1 MGRRLPA
8 LIVASVPRKRRTSDR
23 ETGARVPFW
32 AHQLAE
38 ILLGVV
44 LLFEGARTG
53 THVAVMAA
61 GIALLV
67 FSVITDGPLSAWPL
81 IPRRIHRIGDFVF
94 AGIFAVSPF
103 LFGVDDAAGI
113 VLLGAAAV
121 VMLWLGLRSDFR
133 TPAKRRGRRSEPAP
147 RPNPTATPKPN
158 PTATP
163 TPNPTANPTATPK
176 PAAGPV
182 AARPAV
188 PSARDAGRTLGRLR
202 TGGLRAV
209 GRAVG
214 KASAERATEQSANAE
229 RTAEQAPPPAG
240 SAPPEHSPEGDE
252 PSPE

>member
-1 MGRRLPA
+1 
-8 LIVASVPRKRRTSDR
+8 
-23 ETGARVPFW
+23 VPFW

-38 ILLGVV
+38 ILLGGV

-81 IPRRIHRIGDFVF
+81 VPRRVHRIGDFVF

-133 TPAKRRGRRSEPAP
+133 TPAKRRGRRSSP
-147 RPNPTATPKPN
+147 TPKPA
-158 PTATP
+158 PTPAPTATATP
-163 TPNPTANPTATPK
+163 TPTPTPTAK

-202 TGGLRAV
+202 TGGVRAV

-214 KASAERATEQSANAE
+214 KANAERASEQSANAE
-229 RTAEQAPPPAG
+229 RTAEKAPPPAG
-240 SAPPEHSPEGDE
+240 RTPAEHSHEGDE
-252 PSPE
+252 PLPE

>member
-8 LIVASVPRKRRTSDR
+8 LIVATVPRERRKPDS

-53 THVAVMAA
+53 THVAVMVA
-61 GIALLV
+61 GVALLV

-94 AGIFAVSPF
+94 AGVFAVSPF
-103 LFGVDDAAGI
+103 IFGVDDAAGI
-113 VLLGAAAV
+113 VLLGTAAV
-121 VMLWLGLRSDFR
+121 VMLWLGLRSNFR
-133 TPAKRRGRRSEPAP
+133 PTPKRRGRRSAAAPAP
-147 RPNPTATPKPN
+147 PSVGE
-158 PTATP
+158 
-163 TPNPTANPTATPK
+163 
-176 PAAGPV
+176 AAADPS
-182 AARPAV
+182 AARPAA

-202 TGGLRAV
+202 TGGVRAV

-229 RTAEQAPPPAG
+229 RAAEKAPPPAG
-240 SAPPEHSPEGDE
+240 PAPEGDE

>member
-1 MGRRLPA
+1 
-8 LIVASVPRKRRTSDR
+8 VAPVPRERRKPDSETS
-23 ETGARVPFW
+23 ARVPFW

-53 THVAVMAA
+53 THVAVLVA

-67 FSVITDGPLSAWPL
+67 FSMITDGPLSAWPL

-103 LFGVDDAAGI
+103 LLGVDDAAGI

-121 VMLWLGLRSDFR
+121 VMLWLGLRTDVR
-133 TPAKRRGRRSEPAP
+133 TPVRQRGRRSPPPPAP
-147 RPNPTATPKPN
+147 AATLPSPPADPKPTAT
-158 PTATP
+158 
-163 TPNPTANPTATPK
+163 
-176 PAAGPV
+176 
-182 AARPAV
+182 RPAV

-202 TGGLRAV
+202 SGGVRAV

-214 KASAERATEQSANAE
+214 KANAERDAEKAPGPAERA
-229 RTAEQAPPPAG
+229 
-240 SAPPEHSPEGDE
+240 PEGDE

>member
-1 MGRRLPA
+1 
-8 LIVASVPRKRRTSDR
+8 
-23 ETGARVPFW
+23 VPFW

-53 THVAVMAA
+53 THVAVMVA
-61 GIALLV
+61 GVALLV

-103 LFGVDDAAGI
+103 LLGVDDAAGI

-133 TPAKRRGRRSEPAP
+133 TKAKRRRRRSAPAPAPAPTRVAEPA
-147 RPNPTATPKPN
+147 AD
-158 PTATP
+158 
-163 TPNPTANPTATPK
+163 PK
-176 PAAGPV
+176 PAPGPV
-182 AARPAV
+182 AARPAA
-188 PSARDAGRTLGRLR
+188 PTARDAGRTLGRLR
-202 TGGLRAV
+202 TGGVRAV

-214 KASAERATEQSANAE
+214 KASAERATEQSPNAE
-229 RTAEQAPPPAG
+229 RAAEKPPPPAG
-240 SAPPEHSPEGDE
+240 PAPEGDE

>member
-147 RPNPTATPKPN
+147 RPNPTATPKP
-158 PTATP
+158 
-163 TPNPTANPTATPK
+163 
-176 PAAGPV
+176 AAGPV

>member
-1 MGRRLPA
+1 
-8 LIVASVPRKRRTSDR
+8 VASVPRKRRTSDR

-113 VLLGAAAV
+113 VFLGAAAV

-147 RPNPTATPKPN
+147 RP
-158 PTATP
+158 
-163 TPNPTANPTATPK
+163 NPTATPK

-209 GRAVG
+209 GRAGG